1 LLQQPGGHSI
11 RLQHIFVDMT
21 SAAWRNRFNPGTSL
35 SRTYCPRAPI
45 SLILLLRRAA
55 ELPEEAQSIEKLEEK
70 YRSGH
75 HADEG
80 ERAARLS

>member
-1 LLQQPGGHSI
+1 
-11 RLQHIFVDMT
+11 
-21 SAAWRNRFNPGTSL
+21 
-35 SRTYCPRAPI
+35 
-45 SLILLLRRAA
+45 LILLLRRAA